1 MVIRAYIYKDIEL
14 IRVENKS
21 KQNIDTLI
29 LNITYNIKNITL
41 ICVSNSPKI
50 NYKDFEKNIIKV
62 IEQEKNN
69 RLT

>member
-1 MVIRAYIYKDIEL
+1 M
-14 IRVENKS
+14 
-21 KQNIDTLI
+21 
-29 LNITYNIKNITL
+29 YNIKNITL
-41 ICVSNSPKI
+41 ICVYNSPKT